1 MELVEGFDLFTYLE
15 DIEYYSESHACEII
29 RPIIDAT
36 KYFHEVGIVHKDLKP
51 ENILYDTVLADA
63 MVKIVD
69 LGLD

>member
-1 MELVEGFDLFTYLE
+1 MEGNDLFTYLE
-15 DIEYYSESHACEII
+15 DIEYYSENHACEIM

-36 KYFHEVGIVHKDLKP
+36 KYFHEVGMIHRDLKP
-51 ENILYDTVLADA
+51 ENILYDNVNSDA